1 MRNQTV
7 EELIQEYGIRLGEL
21 EGYFYQLNGYYP
33 GFDST
38 EFWNDPAV
46 AYAETLNDFWWE
58 IKKIKDDGR
67 VR

>member
-7 EELIQEYGIRLGEL
+7 KELISEYGMRLGEL

-33 GFDST
+33 QFDSL

-46 AYAETLNDFWWE
+46 HMAETLNDFWWGISNRTADKE
-58 IKKIKDDGR
+58 AQ
-67 VR
+67 